1 MTLNQFNIF
10 CAVAEEKSFS
20 KAAKRLH
27 LTQPA
32 ISGQVKALE
41 NTYNLCL
48 FQRTPSGV
56 NLTEA
61 GNIVYQYAK
70 QIHHILEG
78 MEDSLAIL
86 AKNQPCRLVVGAS
99 TVVGS
104 YPLPCTIWVFK
115 EHQPQANIQL
125 EVENSSVILQKI
137 KSASLDFAIIEGSVD
152 DEDIVQLNCLTDEMA
167 LVVPNVEPW
176 IYRGNITLDE
186 LLTLPLII
194 REEGSGIRSVIE
206 NELKKQGVSISNL
219 NVFTEMSKLQSI
231 KSAIEAGH
239 GLSILPKLTVRKE
252 LYTKTLK
259 ALPVQGLNFELTCK
273 IIYHKNKFLTDIAK
287 DFIRLIT
294 DPEQRAFC

>member
-20 KAAKRLH
+20 KAAKKLH

-32 ISGQVKALE
+32 ISGQIKALE
-41 NTYNLCL
+41 NNYELCL
-48 FQRTPSGV
+48 FKRTPSGV
-56 NLTEA
+56 DLTEA
-61 GNIVYQYAK
+61 GKIVYQHAK
-70 QIHHILEG
+70 QILHIIEGLEH
-78 MEDSLAIL
+78 SLAIL
-86 AKNQPCRLVVGAS
+86 TKKQPCRLAVGAS

-115 EHQPQANIQL
+115 EHHPQVNIQL
-125 EVENSSVILQKI
+125 EVENSSIILEKI
-137 KSASLDFAIIEGSVD
+137 KSVSLDFAIIEGPVN
-152 DEDIVQLNCLTDEMA
+152 DENIVQKNCLNDEMA
-167 LVVPNVEPW
+167 LIVPYVEPW
-176 IYRGNITLDE
+176 IDRENITVDE

-194 REEGSGIRSVIE
+194 REEGSGIRSMLE
-206 NELKKQGVSISNL
+206 NELKKKGVSINNL

-259 ALPVQGLNFELTCK
+259 ALPVQDLNFEITCK
-273 IIYHKNKFLTDIAK
+273 IIFHKNKIHTDIAK
-287 DFIRLIT
+287 DFIRLII